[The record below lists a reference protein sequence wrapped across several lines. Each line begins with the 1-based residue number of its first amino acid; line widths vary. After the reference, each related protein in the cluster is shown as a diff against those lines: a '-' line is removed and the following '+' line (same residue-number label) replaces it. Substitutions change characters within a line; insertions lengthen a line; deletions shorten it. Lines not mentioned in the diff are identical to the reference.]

1 MAFIILDATP
11 ATAVATNGTIS
22 FALPSGVAAGDLLD
36 AGAKLWVEGH
46 EALYSVGAS
55 NFSFT
60 KASPIVLTYLGATS
74 IPAGTKVRLQVELNP
89 LAVTVTATAD
99 GTGTGV
105 VPDTATFVNV
115 TSGNADHIVTLPTP
129 RPGAV
134 VRLKNGGTGYELRTT
149 DPATIAINGGSGAG
163 AESAIGANV
172 LVTATCTSPTTW
184 VCMNQAAAGT
194 VSATEVAA

>member
-46 EALYSVGAS
+46 EALYAVGAS

-74 IPAGTKVRLQVELNP
+74 IPAGTRVSLQVELGVRT
-89 LAVTVTATAD
+89 AAATAGAATLNQLKGKITSEALTTAAGAAYTLTLTNSEIAAND
-99 GTGTGV
+99 IVLVSVANGTNTQGV
-105 VPDTATFVNV
+105 VVQ
-115 TSGNADHIVTLPTP
+115 G
-129 RPGAV
+129 
-134 VRLKNGGTGYELRTT
+134 
-149 DPATIAINGGSGAG
+149 
-163 AESAIGANV
+163 
-172 LVTATCTSPTTW
+172 LVTP
-184 VCMNQAAAGT
+184 AAGSCVIT
-194 VSATEVAA
+194 VQNEHASQALNGTLVVSFSVIKAG